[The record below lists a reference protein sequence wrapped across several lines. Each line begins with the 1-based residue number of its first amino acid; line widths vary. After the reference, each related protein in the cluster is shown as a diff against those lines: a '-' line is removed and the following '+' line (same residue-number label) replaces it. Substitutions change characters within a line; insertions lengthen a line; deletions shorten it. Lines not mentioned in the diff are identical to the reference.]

1 MTPRRRH
8 IAVEERMH
16 GPLRAASGTIPAR
29 QHMKQALGRRA
40 FHRVTDGQIHDG
52 GYRNKCCCVS
62 RHATLDSYIRPAQL
76 LAIPMGI
83 PTIAQTMEMMRSHS
97 VAVDMLLA
105 PA

>member
-1 MTPRRRH
+1 MTPRRQH
-8 IAVEERMH
+8 IAVEERMD
-16 GPLRAASGTIPAR
+16 GPLRATTGTIVTR
-29 QHMKQALGRRA
+29 QQMKQALGRRA
-40 FHRVTDGQIHDG
+40 FHGVTDGQIHDG
-52 GYRNKCCCVS
+52 GYRNNCCCGN